1 MKQWILMFDDVP
13 YPCMILR
20 SLKVNRVGNTNPV
33 TSNGQWPGAAASK
46 HRSSAA
52 AALAALWREE
62 YGVIRIRT
70 GLHWLGAFKHHKH
83 INTLNISSAEEMRT

>member
-1 MKQWILMFDDVP
+1 MFDDVP
-13 YPCMILR
+13 YPRMILR

-33 TSNGQWPGAAASK
+33 KWPGAAASK

-83 INTLNISSAEEMRT
+83 IDTLNITSAGEMRT